1 MAPTQFD
8 IIRRQ
13 GEAAAKNQAE
23 RAAAGLRRETSLV
36 GMASRLT
43 GKAFVE
49 GEQALRGGLFRR
61 RSSPRPMAGDVVPT
75 EAQPVRPAPD
85 GYIRRSP
92 VQPVYEAAD
101 YRRRLLWRAVGVVVV
116 IAAALV
122 GVYFLGRL
130 GLLGR

>member
-43 GKAFVE
+43 GKAIVE

-61 RSSPRPMAGDVVPT
+61 RSFPRTAGDVVPT

-85 GYIRRSP
+85 GYVRRSP

-101 YRRRLLWRAVGVVVV
+101 YRRRLLWRAVGVAVV